1 MSLYAIVSLEQATR
15 LQCIKLAEGISE
27 MPVEV
32 GFGIYQI
39 GDKARETVEVF
50 AIAWYNNSD
59 EWNRKIIDLLGLIF
73 GSFCLRFITQED
85 QLANLRW
92 HLVKSD
98 TSFVDP
104 ASFGS
109 DENDDDDEYTGFK
122 W

>member
-15 LQCIKLAEGISE
+15 IQCIKLATDISE

-39 GDKARETVEVF
+39 GVAHREEVEVF
-50 AIAWYNNSD
+50 SIAWYNNSD

-73 GSFCLRFITQED
+73 GSFSLRFITQED

-92 HLVKSD
+92 HLVKSG

-104 ASFGS
+104 ASFGY
-109 DENDDDDEYTGFK
+109 DDDDEDDDGFK